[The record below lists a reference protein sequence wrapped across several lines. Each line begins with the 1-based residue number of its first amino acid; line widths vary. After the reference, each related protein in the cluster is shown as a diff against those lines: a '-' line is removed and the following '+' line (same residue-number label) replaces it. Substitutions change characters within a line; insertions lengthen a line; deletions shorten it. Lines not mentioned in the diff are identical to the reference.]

1 MSEKQQRERAGK
13 FYAPGFSKLS
23 TWSVFGRLEDP
34 FESASLSTSLSNFNL
49 CLRTSR

>member
-34 FESASLSTSLSNFNL
+34 FERRQSVNKSFKF
-49 CLRTSR
+49 